1 MQSIDEQGDDVQGG
15 GVQRVAVFSLGELR
29 PQPSW
34 CEGGSRMMDIR
45 GRRGKGNGRHGP
57 SASRPRSSRRRRN
70 AFGEASRK
78 EEL

>member
-1 MQSIDEQGDDVQGG
+1 VQH
-15 GVQRVAVFSLGELR
+15 VAVFSLSELR

-34 CEGGSRMMDIR
+34 YEGGSRMMDIR

-57 SASRPRSSRRRRN
+57 SASRPQSSRRQRN

>member
-1 MQSIDEQGDDVQGG
+1 MQGNDVQSGG
-15 GVQRVAVFSLGELR
+15 MQRMTEFPLGEFR

-34 CEGGSRMMDIR
+34 CQGGSRMMDIR

-70 AFGEASRK
+70 AFGETSQKK
-78 EEL
+78 ELA